1 MREKL
6 SSLCQFLG
14 LHPLVGFGM
23 FAIDWMMFGGNVAS
37 GGLGMVITVPVAIA
51 LSVPC
56 TLIQRFS
63 YDDEWGAALG
73 KGLMVGVLTA
83 VPSPLPS
90 VLPLA
95 SGALGTA
102 KMLAPKASSN

>member
-1 MREKL
+1 MKKQLEDV
-6 SSLCQFLG
+6 CQNFG

-23 FAIDWMMFGGNVAS
+23 FAVDWMMFGSNVATA
-37 GGLGMVITVPVAIA
+37 GMGMALTVPMAIA

-63 YDDEWGAALG
+63 YDDTWGAALG
-73 KGLMVGVLTA
+73 KGMMVGVLTA

-90 VLPLA
+90 LVPLA
-95 SGALGTA
+95 SGVLGTTKLLQKGTA
-102 KMLAPKASSN
+102 GR